1 MNDPVADLDAS
12 LAALKRIESELSA
25 RDSAAFALESAKL
38 SALQREA
45 DVREDDV
52 RQYPERV
59 RAQRHHD
66 VLCLVLKELVQQ
78 RGVRGETSMAHIAE
92 AREYADL
99 AYPPPKAEP

>member
-66 VLCLVLKELVQQ
+66 VLCIVLKEFVDSQLVLEPEKC
-78 RGVRGETSMAHIAE
+78 VAE
-92 AREYADL
+92 ARRFADL